1 MCRSELGEH
10 FNNCPNSAQNMPKP
24 IIKPLFENNVPKNP
38 VVRHLFPYE
47 RVHSF
52 GHPPSFFCPPLISS
66 EMVPSEESRA
76 NHFQQGS
83 TEIPRISHWNQPPSF
98 IDEVMNQSTIYIYHH
113 LSTNNGYI
121 MAIYII
127 YCIYIYMI
135 IISCACH
142 GDLASWVSPGS
153 RNRRNGWIGSSLL
166 HPVGSRRNLC

>member
-127 YCIYIYMI
+127 YCIYIYI
-135 IISCACH
+135 
-142 GDLASWVSPGS
+142 
-153 RNRRNGWIGSSLL
+153 
-166 HPVGSRRNLC
+166 